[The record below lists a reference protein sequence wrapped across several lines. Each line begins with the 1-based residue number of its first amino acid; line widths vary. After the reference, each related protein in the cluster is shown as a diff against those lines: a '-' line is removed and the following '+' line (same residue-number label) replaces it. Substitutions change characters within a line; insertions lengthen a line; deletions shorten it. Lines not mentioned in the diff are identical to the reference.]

1 MKKLFPLAAVLVFLG
16 ACTDDD
22 DNQDTTAPVILEAR
36 VNGEDHD
43 LEFNAGDALQLE
55 VDLSDN
61 EALGQLK
68 IDVHDIFDA
77 HSHGKK
83 DGSAWEMT
91 EVLTVSGANATVSH
105 TLNVPDPV
113 TAGPHHFIFR
123 ALDAAG
129 NESDFM
135 ELNFILLNGEQPTF
149 DITSPDFSS
158 EVLVNKGSSLT
169 INGFI
174 NDDVDLQEVLI
185 VVKEEDDDGH
195 NHKNA
200 SGEIFEYDVDL
211 TANNDTSFD
220 LSTVDIAIPA
230 TAETGNY
237 ELQIVAKDNEGNY
250 GVLKADLHIL

>member
-1 MKKLFPLAAVLVFLG
+1 MKRIAFLSAIMMIAV
-16 ACTDDD
+16 ACSDDD
-22 DNQDTTAPVILEAR
+22 ENQDTTAPVILEAR

-61 EALGQLK
+61 EALGQFK
-68 IDVHDIFDA
+68 IDVHDVFDA
-77 HSHGKK
+77 HDHGKR
-83 DGSAWEMT
+83 DGDTWEMT
-91 EVLTVSGANATVSH
+91 EVLNVSGASATLSH

-129 NESDFM
+129 NESEFM
-135 ELNFILLNGEQPTF
+135 ELNFVLLNGEQPTF
-149 DITSPDFSS
+149 DITTPDFSN
-158 EVLVNKGSSLT
+158 EVHVSKGTSLT

-174 NDDVDLQEVLI
+174 NDDVDLAEILI
-185 VVKEEDDDGH
+185 VVKEEEHDDH

-211 TANNDTSFD
+211 TGSSDISFD
-220 LSTVDIAIPA
+220 LSTVDIAIPS
-230 TAETGNY
+230 TAETGHY
-237 ELQIVAKDNEGNY
+237 ELEILAKDNEGNY
-250 GVLKADLHIL
+250 GLLTGELHIM